1 MSKPFKLSIPNP
13 CDARWDHMSLEEKSR
28 HCKLCSQSVYELE
41 EFEESEV
48 VDLLQ
53 QQACVRIRSNA
64 DGQIKVRTGFSS
76 ILLLGGL
83 LACGEKTEEPILEVE
98 DDTPVEV
105 LQVTSGEPVH
115 VEFQEDTDEEL
126 PPPLMGKIVPP
137 VHPQPRHIK
146 MSEVETVN
154 KDHRTTVHRAE
165 KKSMDVSKDDC
176 QTEQTSDNQP
186 SLQ

>member
-13 CDARWDHMSLEEKSR
+13 CDARWDHMNLEEKSR

-53 QQACVRIRSNA
+53 QQACVRIKANA

-83 LACGEKTEEPILEVE
+83 LACGEKIEKPNVE
-98 DDTPVEV
+98 TQHEAPVEV
-105 LQVTSGEPVH
+105 LQVTAGEPVH
-115 VEFQEDTDEEL
+115 VDLQEDIDEE
-126 PPPLMGKIVPP
+126 PPPPVMGKIAAP
-137 VHPQPRHIK
+137 VRPK
-146 MSEVETVN
+146 SVETGKVETVD
-154 KDHRTTVHRAE
+154 KEYGTPVHTAE
-165 KKSMDVSKDDC
+165 KKSTDVSKDDC
-176 QTEQTSDNQP
+176 QTPETSDHQP